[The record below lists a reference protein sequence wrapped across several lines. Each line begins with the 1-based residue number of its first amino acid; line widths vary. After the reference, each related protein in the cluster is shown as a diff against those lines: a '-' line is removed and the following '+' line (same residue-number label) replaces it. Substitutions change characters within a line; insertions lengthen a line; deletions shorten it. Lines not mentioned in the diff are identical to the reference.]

1 MTTFEIEFTRTFNE
15 QHTANATGSIQR
27 AMEKLAPTKD
37 DSGRATFSEQ
47 ASNLEEGL
55 AKHGV
60 YNLHEVYKVKDL
72 YIQTR
77 ARKEGAYPK
86 ALVHY
91 SRVFNSVVNKALR
104 VKAVSLSIADAQ
116 DYDRELSELND
127 LHGEE
132 FYPQERIGD
141 QWLPC
146 TLESIAFV
154 DDEQANTWTS
164 TESEPYA
171 GTSFLEMI

>member
-1 MTTFEIEFTRTFNE
+1 METFEIEFTRTFNE
-15 QHTANATGSIQR
+15 QHTVNATGSIKR
-27 AMEKLAPTKD
+27 TMEKLSPTKD
-37 DSGRATFSEQ
+37 DSGRATFGEQ
-47 ASNLEEGL
+47 VTYLEEGL
-55 AKHGV
+55 SQHGV
-60 YNLHEVYKVKDL
+60 YNLHEVYQVKDL
-72 YIQTR
+72 YIQKR
-77 ARKEGAYPK
+77 AINEGAYPK
-86 ALVHY
+86 AMVHY

-104 VKAVSLSIADAQ
+104 VKAVSLSIADAK
-116 DYDRELSELND
+116 DYDRELTELNE

-154 DDEQANTWTS
+154 NDEQANTWTS
-164 TESEPYA
+164 TDNEPYA